1 MHKLVEQRQMSVRRA
16 CKLIKLSGSVLRYL
30 HRRQLD
36 HATMD
41 RLRALATKHPRWG
54 MRKMHAKLR
63 MEGLLINRKR
73 TRRLYRIL
81 GLHLRRKMKHRLP
94 ARVKEPMVLPIAP
107 NITWSMD
114 FMHDTLANGRK
125 YRTFNIIDDHN
136 REALDITVDTSIS
149 SHRVVRQLEQLV
161 QWRGKPERI
170 RVDNGPEFI
179 AQALELWCKERGIE
193 LHFIRKGKPTEN
205 GLIERFNR
213 TYREEVLD
221 ANLFETLQQV
231 RAETNRWIWEYN
243 NERPHESLG
252 NIPPRA
258 FLLKRGQLPN
268 AQIHAADLPTFQQDD
283 HNTTNDSISFTKDRA

>member
-193 LHFIRKGKPTEN
+193 LHFIR
-205 GLIERFNR
+205 
-213 TYREEVLD
+213 
-221 ANLFETLQQV
+221 
-231 RAETNRWIWEYN
+231 
-243 NERPHESLG
+243 
-252 NIPPRA
+252 
-258 FLLKRGQLPN
+258 
-268 AQIHAADLPTFQQDD
+268 
-283 HNTTNDSISFTKDRA
+283 

>member
-81 GLHLRRKMKHRLP
+81 GLHLRRTMNHRQP
-94 ARVKEPMVLPIAP
+94 ARVKEPRVLPIAP

-114 FMHDTLANGRK
+114 VMHDTLPNGRK
-125 YRTFNIIDDHN
+125 YRPYNINHDQH
-136 REALDITVDTSIS
+136 REPL
-149 SHRVVRQLEQLV
+149 
-161 QWRGKPERI
+161 
-170 RVDNGPEFI
+170 
-179 AQALELWCKERGIE
+179 
-193 LHFIRKGKPTEN
+193 
-205 GLIERFNR
+205 
-213 TYREEVLD
+213 
-221 ANLFETLQQV
+221 
-231 RAETNRWIWEYN
+231 
-243 NERPHESLG
+243 
-252 NIPPRA
+252 
-258 FLLKRGQLPN
+258 
-268 AQIHAADLPTFQQDD
+268 
-283 HNTTNDSISFTKDRA
+283 HNTD

>member
-1 MHKLVEQRQMSVRRA
+1 
-16 CKLIKLSGSVLRYL
+16 
-30 HRRQLD
+30 
-36 HATMD
+36 MD

>member
-16 CKLIKLSGSVLRYL
+16 CKLIQLSGSVLRYL
-30 HRRQLD
+30 HRRGLD

-41 RLRALATKHPRWG
+41 RLRALAIAHPRWG

-81 GLHLRRKMKHRLP
+81 GLHLRRKMKRRLP

-149 SHRVVRQLEQLV
+149 SHRVVRQLEQLIE
-161 QWRGKPERI
+161 WRGKPERI

-179 AQALELWCKERGIE
+179 AQALELWAKEHSIE
-193 LHFIRKGKPTEN
+193 LRFIRKGKPTEN

-221 ANLFETLQQV
+221 ANLFETLHQV
-231 RAETNRWIWEYN
+231 RQETNRWIWEYN

-258 FLLKRGQLPN
+258 FLLKRGQLPK
-268 AQIHAADLPTFQQDD
+268 AQVHASDLPTFQQDD
-283 HNTTNDSISFTKDRA
+283 HTYNDSINFTKDRA